1 VETTIRVP
9 VTVGLFLGVRPENG
23 GMFQYAQSIL
33 EALTR
38 LPPTDF
44 RFEIAYVGIDWA
56 PILARLNVAGRP
68 VRHGVIGLIL
78 ADMAILAGLS
88 PRAARVVCTWMN
100 PLARELSHLN
110 CDYWIFPAQD
120 AIGYQFECKSIG
132 TIHDLMHRYERSF
145 PEVGSW
151 LRYRM
156 RERRFRGIAQNCI
169 AILVDSE
176 VGRQHAMECYGTS
189 SSKVHVLPY
198 VHPSYLKNVSV
209 RADFDDYYRLPAKF
223 LFYPAQFWPH
233 KNHKKLLEAV
243 GIVASSHPDIALVL
257 TGGKRHAFEDV
268 RNAAAVFGISGRV
281 IFVGHVPDT
290 DIRGF
295 YERARAL
302 VMPTFFGPT
311 NIPPLEAN
319 VLGCPVLVSDIYAM
333 RDQLGEAALYF
344 DPTSAADMAD
354 KIRAIWTDNC
364 LVERLSLAGLARS
377 DSNGQVLFNERVG
390 SILKKISGRYSHG

>member
-1 VETTIRVP
+1 VKTRIRAP
-9 VTVGLFLGVRPENG
+9 VTIGLFLGVRPGNG

-33 EALTR
+33 EAITR

-44 RFEIAYVGIDWA
+44 RFKIAYVGVDWT
-56 PILARLNVAGRP
+56 PILARLRVSGRSAQ
-68 VRHGVIGLIL
+68 HAVIGMWL

-88 PRAARVVCTWMN
+88 SRAARLFGTWLN
-100 PLARELSHLN
+100 PLARELTALN

-120 AIGYQFECKSIG
+120 AISYQFEGKSIG
-132 TIHDLMHRYERSF
+132 TIHDLMHRYERLF

-156 RERRFRGIAQNCI
+156 RERRFRGITQNCI

-176 VGRQHAMECYGTS
+176 VGRQHVMDCYGTRTDRI
-189 SSKVHVLPY
+189 HVLPY
-198 VHPSYLKNVSV
+198 VHPSYVRDSSV
-209 RADFDDYYRLPAKF
+209 RDDFDAYYKLPTKF

-233 KNHKKLLEAV
+233 KNHKRLLEALS
-243 GIVASSHPDIALVL
+243 IVASSHPDIALVL
-257 TGGKRHAFEDV
+257 TGAKRHGFEDV
-268 RNAAAVFGISGRV
+268 RVAAAKLGISER
-281 IFVGHVPDT
+281 ITFVGHVPDS

-319 VLGCPVLVSDIYAM
+319 VLGCPALVSDVYAM
-333 RDQLGEAALYF
+333 RGQLGDAALYF
-344 DPTSAADMAD
+344 DPNSAADMAD
-354 KIRAIWTDNC
+354 KIRVIWTDNS
-364 LVERLSLAGLARS
+364 LANQLSLLGLARS
-377 DSNGQVLFNERVG
+377 DTHGQALFNQRM
-390 SILKKISGRYSHG
+390 SNILNRISGRS